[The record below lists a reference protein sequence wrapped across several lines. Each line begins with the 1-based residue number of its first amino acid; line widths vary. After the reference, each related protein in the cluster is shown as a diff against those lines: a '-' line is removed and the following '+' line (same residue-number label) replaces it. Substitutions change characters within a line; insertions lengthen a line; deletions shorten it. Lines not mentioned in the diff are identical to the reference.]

1 MSGGHQVYIDVIE
14 VAPDGVTHTYWS
26 THCRHALAYDQPELH
41 DLCAADHLAPGV
53 ERKPAQCKHA
63 EVCGGLCVCPCHKSE
78 AEVGP

>member
-1 MSGGHQVYIDVIE
+1 VSDGHEVYIDVIE
-14 VAPDGVTHTYWS
+14 VAPDGVLHTYWS

-41 DLCAADHLAPGV
+41 DLCAADQFAPGV